1 MNPTTAFQKYCDAF
15 AAGDGAAMAELFTDD
30 GVFEASSLDSP
41 LHGRRQLETQLGII
55 SNGSMRIS
63 TELRVALEDGDRGH
77 FEGSYEAE
85 VVGTGGK
92 LDGSAHRIDFK
103 FAAIVE
109 MRDARIARL
118 SEIFDTR
125 PLHPEERQ
133 YVWAMNRRTPYW
145 DGTVAARCKEWSVYN
160 NMYFPMIYSRMPYE
174 DYRTLLDGVTLWDVG
189 LERQT
194 QLRGP
199 DAHAFLD
206 YLCCR
211 DMSTMRPGDCRYAQI
226 CDDRGMIMGDPVVL
240 WPRADIIWISHGNTD
255 ITLWARGI
263 AMGSDREVEVS
274 EPDVA
279 PLQIQ
284 GPLALDLLRK
294 ICPADLAAMK
304 NYSCVETAVAGQP
317 AVVSRTG
324 WSGGF
329 GFEVFPF
336 SSARAMELWQA
347 ILDAGEEFD
356 LKVTGP
362 IVSRAVERG
371 VTDTGYYNN
380 CDMNPFEDLNARLVD
395 LDKPADFVG
404 KQALERIL
412 REGVKRRS
420 VGLIFDAPVP
430 RLEWF
435 WESIDPR
442 GNPGQVRWAVY
453 SFALGKYIGI
463 ALVDRAVEIGEILK
477 VDHPRGSCTAEVT
490 TVPFTGRDD

>member
-1 MNPTTAFQKYCDAF
+1 MTPGEAFEAYCEFF
-15 AAGDGAAMAELFTDD
+15 AAGDGAAMAGLFTED
-30 GVFEASSLDSP
+30 GVFEASSLDAP
-41 LHGRRQLETQLGII
+41 LRGRRRLESQLQII
-55 SNGSMRIS
+55 ANGATAIR
-63 TELRVALEDGDRGH
+63 TEIRLAIEDGERGH
-77 FEGSYEAE
+77 FEGVYEAE

-103 FAAIVE
+103 FVAMVE
-109 MRDARIARL
+109 MRGGKIARL
-118 SEIFDTR
+118 AEIFDTR

-145 DGTVAARCKEWSVYN
+145 DGTVAAKCMEWSVYN
-160 NMYFPMIYSRMPYE
+160 NMYFPMIYSRMPFE
-174 DYRTLLDGVTLWDVG
+174 DYRALLDGVTLWDVG

-199 DAHAFLD
+199 DAPAFLD

-211 DMSTMRPGDCRYAQI
+211 DMSGMRPGDCRYAQI
-226 CDDRGMIMGDPVVL
+226 CDDHGMIMGDPVVL
-240 WPRADIIWISHGNTD
+240 WPRADTLWISHGNTD

-263 AMGSDREVEVS
+263 AMGSDWEVEVS

-284 GPLALDLLRK
+284 GPLALDVLQK
-294 ICPADLAAMK
+294 ICGADLAAME
-304 NYSCVETAVAGQP
+304 NYTCLETRVAGQA

-336 SSARAMELWQA
+336 TSARAMELWQA

-356 LKVTGP
+356 IKVTGP

-404 KQALERIL
+404 KQALERIR
-412 REGVKRRS
+412 REGIRRRS
-420 VGLIFDAPVP
+420 VGLVFDAAVP

-435 WESIDPR
+435 WDATDPR
-442 GNPGQVRWAVY
+442 GNPGHVRWAVY
-453 SFALGKYIGI
+453 SFALERYIGI
-463 ALVDRAVEIGEILK
+463 ALVDRAVEIGETLR
-477 VDHPRGSCTAEVT
+477 VEHPRGICTAEVAE
-490 TVPFTGRDD
+490 VPFVGRDS

>member
-109 MRDARIARL
+109 MRDGRIARL

-174 DYRTLLDGVTLWDVG
+174 DYRALLDGVTLWDVG